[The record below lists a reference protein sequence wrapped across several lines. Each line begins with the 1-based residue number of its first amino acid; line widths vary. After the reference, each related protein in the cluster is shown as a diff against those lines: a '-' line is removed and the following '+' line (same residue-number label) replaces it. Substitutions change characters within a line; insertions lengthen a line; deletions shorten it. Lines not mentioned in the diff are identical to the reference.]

1 MTARQMIA
9 ILVQTAKICNLSEE
23 EVASLMTVKPSR
35 FRRWQVGKL
44 DLHSFC
50 IWAEVLG
57 FEVILKRK
65 D

>member
-1 MTARQMIA
+1 MTARMMIA
-9 ILVQTAKICNLSEE
+9 VLVQTAKILRLSNE
-23 EVASLMTVKPSR
+23 EVASLMAVKPNKLGI
-35 FRRWQVGKL
+35 WKTGKV

-57 FEVILKRK
+57 FEVIMKRK